1 MEGIF
6 ISSVYYGSVYITGN
20 LKLELR
26 SDTKETSRSD
36 GTLEISYKG
45 AYKKGEVVV
54 IDVKLIDNRIE
65 GVRNTLPSGVRSL
78 QDGPNDSVILTCRDS
93 STDTEKKITGT
104 YKMFG
109 DDGIFTLSSQ
119 KRLESSW
126 VCRNSQELMDSSS
139 IDSMSSTTS
148 SMSSTTSSLST
159 SYWCTII

>member
-20 LKLELR
+20 LKLELH
-26 SDTKETSRSD
+26 SSTKETSLRD

-139 IDSMSSTTS
+139 TSSSTTS

>member
-26 SDTKETSRSD
+26 STSD
-36 GTLEISYKG
+36 GILEISYKG
-45 AYKKGEVVV
+45 AYRKGEVVIV
-54 IDVKLIDNRIE
+54 DVKLIDNRIE
-65 GVRNTLPSGVRSL
+65 SKR
-78 QDGPNDSVILTCRDS
+78 DGPNDSVILTCRDS

-139 IDSMSSTTS
+139 TSSSTTS

>member
-26 SDTKETSRSD
+26 STSD
-36 GTLEISYKG
+36 GILEISYKG
-45 AYKKGEVVV
+45 AYRKGEVVIV
-54 IDVKLIDNRIE
+54 DVKLIDNRIE

-139 IDSMSSTTS
+139 TSSSTTS

>member
-20 LKLELR
+20 LKLELH
-26 SDTKETSRSD
+26 SSTKETSLRD

-45 AYKKGEVVV
+45 AYRKGEVVIV
-54 IDVKLIDNRIE
+54 DVKLIDNRIE
-65 GVRNTLPSGVRSL
+65 SKR
-78 QDGPNDSVILTCRDS
+78 DGPNDSVILTCRDS